1 MPRRFLW
8 TLLALVAAVLPWAV
22 PVSAGQLSGESR
34 AVPAGS
40 GLYSNYCAVCHGT
53 DAKGTGPLAESLK
66 RRPADLTMIARNNK
80 GAYDRDMVRRI
91 IDGRNPV
98 KGHGGGDMPVWGDAF
113 ERSADAGPLAVQ
125 ARLDS
130 LVEYLATVQAR

>member
-1 MPRRFLW
+1 MPRRLLW
-8 TLLALVAAVLPWAV
+8 TLLALAAIALPWAV
-22 PVSAGQLSGESR
+22 PMSAAQSPGESR

-40 GLYSNYCAVCHGT
+40 GLYSNYCAVCHGN

-66 RRPADLTMIARNNK
+66 RRPANLTMIARNNK
-80 GAYDRDMVRRI
+80 GVYDRDLVRRI

-113 ERSADAGPLAVQ
+113 ERSADAGPTAVQ
-125 ARLDS
+125 DRLDS
-130 LVEYLATVQAR
+130 LVAYLATLQAR